1 MANVASIDPEHLLH
15 CNIISVGDRL
25 VQRGKEVRPLELNA
39 ADEIGFRDTSAEV
52 YVLFAELVVIAG
64 SCIECLFAS
73 CTPSQIRDGIVR
85 SVAVNVVYLCSV
97 LGVGNECT
105 SDEQMYLV
113 VLLLTTIESK
123 IDRVA
128 YIVAFLLAPTRF
140 QHETRTHIPHVP
152 KI

>member
-1 MANVASIDPEHLLH
+1 MADMTAVDAEHLLDR
-15 CNIISVGDRL
+15 NIISVGDRL
-25 VQRGKEVRPLELNA
+25 LKRGEEMRTLKPDT
-39 ADEIGFRDTSAEV
+39 ADEIGFGDTSAV
-52 YVLFAELVVIAG
+52 VNVRLAELVVIAG
-64 SCIECLFAS
+64 SCVKCLFAS

-97 LGVGNECT
+97 LGIGNEGT

-128 YIVAFLLAPTRF
+128 YIVALLFAPTRF
-140 QHETRTHIPHVP
+140 QHETRTHIPHIP
-152 KI
+152 EI